1 MEYAVVFYF
10 DEIIEEKI
18 NLLIEKT
25 ASETEN
31 KYMVVNKI
39 PPHITISL
47 FQYDED
53 IDTIM
58 RIIDNNISTF
68 NKDKIILASI
78 GVFNQSVLFLAPV
91 VNNYLVESNK
101 KINEIIRANDK
112 IKLDKNYIENQWI
125 PHISLGVRL
134 NENELIKGVKA
145 LTKYFEVSEIKIE
158 KIGLAEC
165 NPYRDIKIWKL

>member
-10 DEIIEEKI
+10 DRIMKEKI
-18 NLLIEKT
+18 NLLIEKI

-31 KYMVVNKI
+31 RYMVVNKI

-53 IDTIM
+53 IDTII
-58 RIIDNNISTF
+58 RSIENNISAF

-78 GVFNQSVLFLAPV
+78 GVFNPSVLFLAPV